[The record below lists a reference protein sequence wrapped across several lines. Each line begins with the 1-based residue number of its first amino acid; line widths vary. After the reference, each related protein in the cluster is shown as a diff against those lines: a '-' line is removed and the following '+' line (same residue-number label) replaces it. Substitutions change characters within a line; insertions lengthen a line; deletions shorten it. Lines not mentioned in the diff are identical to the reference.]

1 VVQMVHTSKRQTWK
15 VKRNSLQ
22 LAVGLELRLDGYNV
36 TFDKVIR
43 GVRERVR
50 VDIFAEDE
58 FGVRIAVCCAENAN
72 VIDQRLEGL
81 LNVIVERYGA
91 DCEVAVAIPATM
103 MDLVDE
109 LLKYVFKVYM
119 VDRCGRIWLYNGGK
133 GSVHSPTKIVESQRR
148 FCSCKQVADTRP
160 CGTNLLRLFY
170 VV

>member
-1 VVQMVHTSKRQTWK
+1 MVCERKREAWK
-15 VKRNSLQ
+15 VKKNSLQ

-43 GVRERVR
+43 GVRERVC

-58 FGVRIAVCCAENAN
+58 LGVRIAVCCAENAN
-72 VIDQRLEGL
+72 VVDQRLESL

-91 DCEVAVAIPATM
+91 DCEVAVAVPATM

-119 VDRCGRIWLYNGGK
+119 VDRCGRVWLYDGGK
-133 GSVHSPTKIVESQRR
+133 GNVHQPTKMVEPLRR
-148 FCSCKQVADTRP
+148 LCSCKKVSDTKP
-160 CGTNLLRLFY
+160 CGTNCLRPFY